1 MNTHNVQCKVTHA
14 GFENVAKNRLRGLF
28 EDQEFVDVTLACEG
42 GKLIKAH
49 KVVLATS
56 STALEQIF
64 MDSRHMHQIV
74 YLKGVQIN
82 ILEALIRFI
91 YLGEVKVETT
101 DFDSFIALAREL
113 DVDGLDER
121 VRMENDSD
129 FIDNNIGNVDN
140 ILNATFY
147 SRENQTS
154 DYLKS
159 ESVSGEDMKD
169 DSLASSFDINKFNEN
184 KEKIDLYSSPQ
195 FEPSVD
201 QIISNPDIN
210 SPEDEA
216 RSKEITENKI
226 NTPSSFYQ
234 CDKCDFLTVYKVSL
248 KKHILFRH
256 EGITHPCTNCDS
268 VFSCQASLKQHVKAK
283 HEGIRFPC
291 DLCEFKATSLS
302 LVRKHKT
309 KTHEKIN

>member
-1 MNTHNVQCKVTHA
+1 MKGLKILQII
-14 GFENVAKNRLRGLF
+14 GLF

-49 KVVLATS
+49 KVVLSTS
-56 STALEQIF
+56 STAF
-64 MDSRHMHQIV
+64 KHMFVNSRHTHQIV
-74 YLKGVQIN
+74 YLKGVKID

-91 YLGEVKVETT
+91 YLGEVTVERA

-121 VRMENDSD
+121 VKIGNYSD
-129 FIDNNIGNVDN
+129 FIDNNVGNVEDI

-147 SRENQTS
+147 SRENQSS
-154 DYLKS
+154 DYFKN
-159 ESVSGEDMKD
+159 EFVSVEEMQDE
-169 DSLASSFDINKFNEN
+169 SLASSSEINEFNED
-184 KEKIDLYSSPQ
+184 KETIDLDNSSQ
-195 FEPSVD
+195 VEPSVD

-210 SPEDEA
+210 SPKDEA
-216 RSKEITENKI
+216 KSKDVTENKI
-226 NTPSSFYQ
+226 DTSSFYQ

-268 VFSCQASLKQHVKAK
+268 VFSCRASLKQHVKAK

-302 LVRKHKT
+302 IVRKHKT